1 MNIFLPYETN
11 FRESVRALDDK
22 RLNKQI
28 LECYQLINNVVKERK
43 GEKVVGYKNH
53 PIYLHYKQYFK
64 ALILY
69 AWNCCMEYLDRF
81 EKFHALHNQINWLYL
96 TEVDTSIAIPFTPF
110 YMQGSK
116 GQPNYIRTTEKVV
129 YETVDY
135 CYEDLKK
142 AEKRIAELE
151 KENETKT
158 DTITDLLKKQEFYEK
173 EKLKQFA
180 ERLKEKLGGVDLIR
194 GWSVKVFIDET
205 VKEFKGD

>member
-11 FRESVRALDDK
+11 FRASVRALDDK
-22 RLNKQI
+22 RLNKQL
-28 LECYQLINNVVKERK
+28 LECYQLINNVIKERK

-53 PIYLHYKQYFK
+53 PIYLHYKQYFQ

-116 GQPNYIRTTEKVV
+116 GQPNYIRTTEKVSEL
-129 YETVDY
+129 YQNRLIEKWEND
-135 CYEDLKK
+135 K
-142 AEKRIAELE
+142 ANGRQPKWTNQEPPIFYKYYL
-151 KENETKT
+151 N
-158 DTITDLLKKQEFYEK
+158 KKQ
-173 EKLKQFA
+173 
-180 ERLKEKLGGVDLIR
+180 R
-194 GWSVKVFIDET
+194 GKS
-205 VKEFKGD
+205 